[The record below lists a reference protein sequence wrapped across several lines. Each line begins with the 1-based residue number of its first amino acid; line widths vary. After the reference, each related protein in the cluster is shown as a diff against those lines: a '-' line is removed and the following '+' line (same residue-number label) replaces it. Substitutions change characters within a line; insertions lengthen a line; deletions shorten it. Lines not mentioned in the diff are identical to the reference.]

1 MEAHQ
6 HFKVGHLDMVTVV
19 ATNAPFSLIGEI
31 RGIFGQSSDILQLDA
46 IGFYTN
52 TSLPLSSYRKT
63 NIVGEKMEMTSTTSK
78 FLHPTIRK
86 RNLSRSQIWSSATLV
101 L

>member
-1 MEAHQ
+1 
-6 HFKVGHLDMVTVV
+6 MVTVV

-63 NIVGEKMEMTSTTSK
+63 NIVGEKMEMTSTTSNSCIQQ
-78 FLHPTIRK
+78 LGRET
-86 RNLSRSQIWSSATLV
+86 SQGHKYGRQLR
-101 L
+101 